1 MNEASLLAFLKDW
14 LIPLGSVVIS
24 VWFAASAKKDADRAD
39 RLLAQIKESV
49 EGSQRKMIESATGIL
64 DSTPQV
70 IEGKA
75 SLAKLQAANA
85 VLETI
90 RANISNPGRVPAA
103 EHEQQMLALS
113 AHLSMLIS
121 K

>member
-1 MNEASLLAFLKDW
+1 MSH
-14 LIPLGSVVIS
+14 G
-24 VWFAASAKKDADRAD
+24 
-39 RLLAQIKESV
+39 RL
-49 EGSQRKMIESATGIL
+49 QRKWL
-64 DSTPQV
+64 DGHWAAAQTLRAGRDRFQQEPTLARIGGQ

-103 EHEQQMLALS
+103 EHEQQMLAPS